1 MHGID
6 AITGDGSNDP
16 MTKQSGPSLDHLDA
30 ESRRQAEQ
38 AQAAMRELI
47 ALVPR
52 HFTYAD
58 ELDLVFLPDHEG

>member
-1 MHGID
+1 
-6 AITGDGSNDP
+6 
-16 MTKQSGPSLDHLDA
+16 MTKQSGPTLDHLDD

-47 ALVPR
+47 ALIPH

-58 ELDLVFLPDHEG
+58 ELDLVFLPDHAG